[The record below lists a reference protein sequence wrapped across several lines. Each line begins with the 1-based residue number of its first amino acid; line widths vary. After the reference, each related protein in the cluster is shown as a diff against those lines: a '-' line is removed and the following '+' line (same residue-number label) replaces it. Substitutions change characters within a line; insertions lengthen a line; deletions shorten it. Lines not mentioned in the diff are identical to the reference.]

1 MSNRDIFLWLIGS
14 LIAVGVM
21 IWTAIYL
28 MDHYLFAESP
38 AAPTTAGL
46 SCVRLA
52 ALLQGSRAMRGSC
65 IGQPL
70 RCLRKSADI
79 L

>member
-1 MSNRDIFLWLIGS
+1 MSNRDILLWLMAS
-14 LIAVGVM
+14 LIAGGVL

-28 MDHYLFAESP
+28 MDRYLFAESR

-46 SCVRLA
+46 SCVRLV
-52 ALLQGSRAMRGSC
+52 ALPQGSGENRGSC

-70 RCLRKSADI
+70 R
-79 L
+79 

>member
-1 MSNRDIFLWLIGS
+1 MSNRDIFLWLIAS

-21 IWTAIYL
+21 IWTAIYV
-28 MDHYLFAESP
+28 MDHYLFAEGP
-38 AAPTTAGL
+38 AAPTTASQG
-46 SCVRLA
+46 CMWLA
-52 ALLQGSRAMRGSC
+52 AFPQGSTEMRGSC

-70 RCLRKSADI
+70 RCPRNSADI